1 VYLLERIT
9 EILQLKSEDNLVR
22 AEGFCILALF
32 VSGILLS
39 LGIGLSILN
48 TKGISA
54 ILAMLG
60 GLFTFLSTL
69 ALIIVWLIKE
79 WKSD

>member
-1 VYLLERIT
+1 MEKIL
-9 EILQLKSEDNLVR
+9 EILQLKSENNLEK
-22 AEGFCILALF
+22 AEGLCILSLF
-32 VSGILLS
+32 ASGLILS
-39 LGIGLSILN
+39 FGIGLSILN

-60 GLFTFLSTL
+60 SLFTFLSTL

-79 WKSD
+79 WKK

>member
-1 VYLLERIT
+1 MKNVLGILELKSKNKLERM
-9 EILQLKSEDNLVR
+9 
-22 AEGFCILALF
+22 EGFCILSIFIGAF
-32 VSGILLS
+32 TLS

-48 TKGISA
+48 PKGISA

-60 GLFTFLSTL
+60 SVLAFLSTL

-79 WKSD
+79 WRSE

>member
-1 VYLLERIT
+1 MYLLEKII
-9 EILQLKSEDNLVR
+9 EILQLNSENNIEK
-22 AEGFCILALF
+22 AEGFCILSLF
-32 VSGILLS
+32 ISGLILS
-39 LGIGLSILN
+39 FGIGLSILN

-60 GLFTFLSTL
+60 SLFTFLSTL